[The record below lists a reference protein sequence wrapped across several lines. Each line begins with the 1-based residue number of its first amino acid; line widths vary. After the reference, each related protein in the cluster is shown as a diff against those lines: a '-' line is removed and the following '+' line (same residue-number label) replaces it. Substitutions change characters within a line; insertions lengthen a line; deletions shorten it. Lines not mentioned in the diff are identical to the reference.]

1 MDSLKR
7 EALRNQ
13 TVSLTDN
20 MNPGLLG
27 PYLYSKKLLT
37 HDEFERL
44 QLPTMTTRDRNLF
57 ILQKIPTKGSRAFD
71 LFWSVCRRVGRTV
84 GRRCTRTWQRDSN
97 SSSAIYCPPSYTLFS
112 LLYSYP
118 IPWNPL
124 SLHCVFWSVCTVL
137 FSILG
142 LFLNW
147 ICQ

>member
-7 EALRNQ
+7 EALRMQ

-57 ILQKIPTKGSRAFD
+57 ILQ
-71 LFWSVCRRVGRTV
+71 VV
-84 GRRCTRTWQRDSN
+84 
-97 SSSAIYCPPSYTLFS
+97 
-112 LLYSYP
+112 
-118 IPWNPL
+118 
-124 SLHCVFWSVCTVL
+124 
-137 FSILG
+137 
-142 LFLNW
+142 
-147 ICQ
+147 

>member
-7 EALRNQ
+7 ESLRMQ

-57 ILQKIPTKGSRAFD
+57 ILQVSMIILKI
-71 LFWSVCRRVGRTV
+71 RRVKGE
-84 GRRCTRTWQRDSN
+84 
-97 SSSAIYCPPSYTLFS
+97 
-112 LLYSYP
+112 
-118 IPWNPL
+118 
-124 SLHCVFWSVCTVL
+124 
-137 FSILG
+137 LG
-142 LFLNW
+142 Y
-147 ICQ
+147 